1 MIISSHAVAAVH
13 RAVYNVLPVVRGE
26 KRPNCR
32 CGKDSTLKNLGL
44 SPDSTTYVCVDHDPR
59 KYTRKG

>member
-1 MIISSHAVAAVH
+1 VH
-13 RAVYNVLPVVRGE
+13 RAAYNVIPVVRGE

-59 KYTRKG
+59 KYRAAYNNTTSDRRI